1 MNEEIIAEIILTVI
15 IILGLVANCI
25 MGVVNLKALR
35 KIEESKHDHK
45 VNSSK
50 SNYRK

>member
-1 MNEEIIAEIILTVI
+1 MSTEIILTVI
-15 IILGLVANCI
+15 IILGLVANCT

-35 KIEESKHDHK
+35 KIEESKHDYK

-50 SNYRK
+50 PNHRK